1 MRRMMLALL
10 LCLMA
15 AGIVWVNPA
24 HATVPDAVRKALR
37 ERFRLSRVAVD
48 SKPVEGRVFNPG
60 TILILQ
66 ADRIPA
72 KQFRVFQDMSKS
84 PRLHHRREYAPVTI
98 AADGRLTAAPADFM
112 LNKGTQLVV
121 LDLHVEADRVHL
133 LTHTLEPVRLADGK
147 AGYGCTEFIFPFEA
161 GVLARGDPFA
171 IQDRIE
177 QWLAVASAQ

>member
-10 LCLMA
+10 MGLMA

-24 HATVPDAVRKALR
+24 HATVPDAVRKALQ
-37 ERFRLSRVAVD
+37 ERFRLSRVAEHGEV
-48 SKPVEGRVFNPG
+48 VEGRVFNPG

-72 KQFRVFQDMSKS
+72 KQFRVFRDMSKS
-84 PRLHHRREYAPVTI
+84 PRLHHLRDYAPVTI
-98 AADGRLTAAPADFM
+98 AADGRLTAAPADFT
-112 LNKGTQLVV
+112 LNKGTRLVV
-121 LDLHVEADRVHL
+121 LDLNVKADRVHL
-133 LTHTLEPVRLADGK
+133 FTHTLEPVRLADGK
-147 AGYGCTEFIFPFEA
+147 AGYGCTEFIFPFDPGALEQ
-161 GVLARGDPFA
+161 GDPFA